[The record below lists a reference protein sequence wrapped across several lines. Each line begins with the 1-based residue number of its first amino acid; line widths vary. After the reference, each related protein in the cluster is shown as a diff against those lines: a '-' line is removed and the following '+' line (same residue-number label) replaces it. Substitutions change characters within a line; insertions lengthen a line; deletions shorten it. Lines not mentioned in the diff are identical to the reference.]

1 MARSKRLLLLRFSAL
16 GDVLMTVPVVS
27 ALARQYPDTD
37 ITMVSRPYVESIFR
51 RRPENLHFI
60 GVNLKEYRGV
70 PGLVRLV
77 GELCERVRP
86 TCVCDLHD
94 VLRTKLMRPMFRLR
108 GVPTAHIWKDR
119 KARRDFITIR
129 PLTQQQTSFE
139 RYAEALS
146 RIGFP
151 VTLDPSEP
159 VFSWPERPERLASG
173 PLRIGIAPF
182 AAHAAKIY
190 PLERMERVVAL
201 LSQRG
206 ARVYLFGAGDE
217 ERELMLQW
225 ASRYDGVESAVGTL
239 PDMAAEM
246 TLMASLDAMLTMD
259 SSNMHLAALTPVRLL
274 TLWGATHPLGGF
286 LPWGRDERICIQ
298 RSDLPCR
305 PCSIYG
311 AKPCRLGDLRCMDIA
326 PEEIVKRLCE

>member
-1 MARSKRLLLLRFSAL
+1 MARSKRLLLIRFSAL

-27 ALARQYPDTD
+27 LLARQYPDTD
-37 ITMVSRPYVESIFR
+37 ITVVSRPLVESIFR
-51 RRPENLHFI
+51 RCPANVGFI
-60 GVNLKEYRGV
+60 GVNPRDYH
-70 PGLVRLV
+70 GLTGLSRLV

-86 TCVCDLHD
+86 THVCDLHD

-108 GVPTAHIWKDR
+108 GVPTAHIVKDR
-119 KARRDFITIR
+119 RARRDFVVTR
-129 PLTQQQTSFE
+129 PLTQQQTSFV

-151 VTLDPSEP
+151 VRLDVSQPA
-159 VFSWPERPERLASG
+159 FSWPERPERAADA

-182 AAHAAKIY
+182 AAHATKIY
-190 PLERMERVVAL
+190 PLERMERVVGL

-206 ARVYLFGAGDE
+206 ARVYLFGAGTE

-225 ASRYDGVESAVGTL
+225 ASRYEGVESVVGTL
-239 PDMAAEM
+239 PDLAAEM
-246 TLMASLDAMLTMD
+246 DLIASLDVMLTMD
-259 SSNMHLAALTPVRLL
+259 SGNMHLAALTPVRLL

-286 LPWGRDERICIQ
+286 LPWGRDGSICLQ
-298 RSDLPCR
+298 RDLSCR

-311 AKPCRLGDLRCMDIA
+311 SKPCRLGDLRCMDIS
-326 PEEIVKRLCE
+326 PDEIVKRLCE

>member
-1 MARSKRLLLLRFSAL
+1 V
-16 GDVLMTVPVVS
+16 D
-27 ALARQYPDTD
+27 
-37 ITMVSRPYVESIFR
+37 
-51 RRPENLHFI
+51 FI

-94 VLRTKLMRPMFRLR
+94 VLRTKLMRPMFRLH

-119 KARRDFITIR
+119 KARRDFIATR

-139 RYAEALS
+139 RYAEALA

-151 VTLDPSEP
+151 VRLNPSEP
-159 VFSWPERPERLASG
+159 VFSWPQRPERAASE
-173 PLRIGIAPF
+173 PLRVGIAPF
-182 AAHAAKIY
+182 AAHATKIY
-190 PLERMERVVAL
+190 PLERMEQVVAR

-206 ARVYLFGAGDE
+206 ARVYLFGAGSE

-225 ASRYDGVESAVGTL
+225 EARYEGVESVVGTL

-246 TLMASLDAMLTMD
+246 KLMASLDVMLTMD

-286 LPWGRDERICIQ
+286 LPWGRNGGICLQ
-298 RSDLPCR
+298 RDLPCR

-311 AKPCRLGDLRCMDIA
+311 SKPCRLGDLRCMDIS
-326 PEEIVKRLCE
+326 PDEIVKRLCE

>member
-1 MARSKRLLLLRFSAL
+1 MARNKRLLLLRFSAL

-37 ITMVSRPYVESIFR
+37 ITVVSRPFVESIFR
-51 RRPENLHFI
+51 RCPDNVDFI
-60 GVNLKEYRGV
+60 GVNLKDYRGI
-70 PGLVRLV
+70 PGLARLV

-86 TCVCDLHD
+86 THVCDLHD

-108 GVPTAHIWKDR
+108 GVPTAHIFKDR
-119 KARRDFITIR
+119 KARRDFITTR

-139 RYAEALS
+139 RYAEALA

-151 VTLDPSEP
+151 VVLNPSEP
-159 VFSWPERPERLASG
+159 VFVWPERQKRAVGES
-173 PLRIGIAPF
+173 LRVGIAPF
-182 AAHAAKIY
+182 AAHATKIY
-190 PLERMERVVAL
+190 PLERMEQVVAL
-201 LSQRG
+201 LSKSG
-206 ARVYLFGAGDE
+206 ARVYLFGAGDG

-225 ASRYDGVESAVGTL
+225 EARYEGVESVVGTL

-246 TLMASLDAMLTMD
+246 TLMASLDVMLTMD

-286 LPWGRDERICIQ
+286 LPWGRDGGICLQ
-298 RSDLPCR
+298 RDLPCR

-311 AKPCRLGDLRCMDIA
+311 SKPCRLGDLRCMDIS
-326 PEEIVKRLCE
+326 PDEIVKRLCE

>member
-1 MARSKRLLLLRFSAL
+1 MARNKRLLLLRFSAL

-37 ITMVSRPYVESIFR
+37 ITVVSRPFVESIFR
-51 RRPENLHFI
+51 RCPDNVDFI
-60 GVNLKEYRGV
+60 GANLKDYRGI
-70 PGLVRLV
+70 PGLARLV

-86 TCVCDLHD
+86 THVCDLHD

-108 GVPTAHIWKDR
+108 GVPTVRIFKDR
-119 KARRDFITIR
+119 KARRDFITTR

-139 RYAEALS
+139 RYAEALA

-151 VTLDPSEP
+151 VVLNPSEP
-159 VFSWPERPERLASG
+159 VFVWPERQKRAVGES
-173 PLRIGIAPF
+173 LRVGIAPF
-182 AAHAAKIY
+182 AAHATKIY
-190 PLERMERVVAL
+190 PLERMEQVVAL
-201 LSQRG
+201 LSKSG
-206 ARVYLFGAGDE
+206 ARVYLFGAGDG

-225 ASRYDGVESAVGTL
+225 EARYEGVESVVGTL

-246 TLMASLDAMLTMD
+246 TLMASLDVMLTMD

-286 LPWGRDERICIQ
+286 LPWGRDGGICLQ
-298 RSDLPCR
+298 RNLPCR

-311 AKPCRLGDLRCMDIA
+311 SKPCRLGDLRCMDIS
-326 PEEIVKRLCE
+326 PDEIVKRLCE

>member
-1 MARSKRLLLLRFSAL
+1 MARNKRLLLLRFSAL

-37 ITMVSRPYVESIFR
+37 ITVVSRPFVESIFR
-51 RRPENLHFI
+51 RCPDNVDFI
-60 GVNLKEYRGV
+60 GVNLKDYRGI
-70 PGLVRLV
+70 PGLARLV

-86 TCVCDLHD
+86 THVCDLHD

-108 GVPTAHIWKDR
+108 GVPTAHIFKDR
-119 KARRDFITIR
+119 KARRDFITTR

-139 RYAEALS
+139 RYAEALA

-151 VTLDPSEP
+151 VVLNPSEP
-159 VFSWPERPERLASG
+159 VFVWPERQKRAVGES
-173 PLRIGIAPF
+173 LRVGIAPF
-182 AAHAAKIY
+182 AAHATKIY
-190 PLERMERVVAL
+190 PLERMEQVVAL
-201 LSQRG
+201 LSKSG
-206 ARVYLFGAGDE
+206 ARVYLFGAGDG

-225 ASRYDGVESAVGTL
+225 EARYEGVESVVGTL

-246 TLMASLDAMLTMD
+246 TLMASLDVMLTMD

-286 LPWGRDERICIQ
+286 LPWGRDGGICLQ
-298 RSDLPCR
+298 RDLPCR

-311 AKPCRLGDLRCMDIA
+311 SRPCRLGDLRCMDIS
-326 PEEIVKRLCE
+326 PDEIVKRLCE